1 MIGRISGKVVQRE
14 SDYLL
19 IEVGG
24 ICYEVFLP
32 QAVMQRVKENQNVD
46 GNISLVTYYYLQ
58 VEPSKSRP
66 VLIGFLNEIERDF
79 FEQFI
84 TVSGIGPRA
93 ALRALNKPISVI
105 AQAIHEGDIV
115 FLSSL
120 PGIGQQRARE
130 IVAKLQGKVGKFG
143 LIRDSQFIR
152 EQGTRKDIVEDT
164 LAVLLQLQYKKSE
177 ARMMINKALEKS
189 PSLKTS
195 EELLNEIYK
204 QRQKSRAEEEPNPGR
219 G

>member
-1 MIGRISGKVVQRE
+1 MIGRISGKVVQRKP
-14 SDYLL
+14 DYLL

-32 QAVMQRVKENQNVD
+32 QAVMERIKENYNLN

-58 VEPSKSRP
+58 AEPSKSKP

-105 AQAIHEGDIV
+105 AQAIHEGNLV

-143 LIRDSQFIR
+143 LIRDSRFIQ
-152 EQGTRKDIVEDT
+152 EQEVRKDFVEDA

-177 ARMMINKALEKS
+177 AKMMINKALEKS
-189 PSLKTS
+189 PNLKTS

-204 QRQKSRAEEEPNPGR
+204 QRQKDKVEDS
-219 G
+219 

>member
-1 MIGRISGKVVQRE
+1 MIGRISGKVVQRK

-32 QAVMQRVKENQNVD
+32 QAVMERIKENHNLD

-58 VEPSKSRP
+58 VEPSKSKP

-105 AQAIHEGDIV
+105 AQAIHEGNLV

-152 EQGTRKDIVEDT
+152 EQEVRKDIVEDA

-177 ARMMINKALEKS
+177 AKMMINKALEKS
-189 PSLKTS
+189 PNLKTS

-204 QRQKSRAEEEPNPGR
+204 QRQKDKVEDS
-219 G
+219 

>member
-1 MIGRISGKVVQRE
+1 MIARITGKVVE
-14 SDYLL
+14 KGADFLL

-24 ICYEVFLP
+24 ICYEVLMP
-32 QAVMQRVKENQNVD
+32 QTVMQRVKENQNLD
-46 GNISLVTYYYLQ
+46 GSISLVTYYYHQ
-58 VEPSKSRP
+58 VEPSKAKP
-66 VLIGFLNEIERDF
+66 ILIGFLNEIERDF

-93 ALRALNKPISVI
+93 ALRALNKSISVI
-105 AQAIHEGDIV
+105 AQAIHEGDAA

-143 LIRDSQFIR
+143 LIRDSKLIR
-152 EQGTRKDIVEDT
+152 QEEAKRDIIEDA
-164 LAVLLQLQYKKSE
+164 LAVLMQLQYKKSE
-177 ARMMINKALEKS
+177 AKIMINKALEKLS
-189 PSLKTS
+189 HPKSS

-204 QRQKSRAEEEPNPGR
+204 QKQKDRITEG
-219 G
+219 